1 MLVHKNMSFFLRF
14 KNKKMRQKE
23 VLESA
28 IIKQQSFE
36 YFNVLNPTD
45 IRIKRLPIMSYLVDY
60 YLAVELMQCKSNIY
74 CVQWILRCA

>member
-1 MLVHKNMSFFLRF
+1 MSFFLRF

-60 YLAVELMQCKSNIY
+60 YLAVELKTMQIKH
-74 CVQWILRCA
+74 LLCAMDS

>member
-60 YLAVELMQCKSNIY
+60 YLVVELKTMQIKH
-74 CVQWILRCA
+74 LLCAMDS

>member
-14 KNKKMRQKE
+14 KNKKVRQKE

>member
-23 VLESA
+23 VLEST

>member
-1 MLVHKNMSFFLRF
+1 
-14 KNKKMRQKE
+14 MRQKE

>member
-14 KNKKMRQKE
+14 KNKKMPQKE

-60 YLAVELMQCKSNIY
+60 YLAVELKTMQIKH
-74 CVQWILRCA
+74 LLCAMDS

>member
-1 MLVHKNMSFFLRF
+1 MH
-14 KNKKMRQKE
+14 QKE

-60 YLAVELMQCKSNIY
+60 YLAVELKTMQIKH
-74 CVQWILRCA
+74 LLCAMDS

>member
-36 YFNVLNPTD
+36 HFNVLNPTD

>member
-1 MLVHKNMSFFLRF
+1 MSFFLRF

>member
-45 IRIKRLPIMSYLVDY
+45 IRIKRLPIISYLVDY

>member
-1 MLVHKNMSFFLRF
+1 MH
-14 KNKKMRQKE
+14 QKE

-60 YLAVELMQCKSNIY
+60 YLVVELKTMQIKH
-74 CVQWILRCA
+74 LLCAMDS

>member
-1 MLVHKNMSFFLRF
+1 MSFFLRF

-60 YLAVELMQCKSNIY
+60 YLAVELKTMQIKHLLCSMDS
-74 CVQWILRCA
+74 